1 MLVKT
6 IIFDSA
12 AQFLNIKSKRDKKK
26 LCFSFRLA
34 SRQKAP
40 EPRILLND
48 AECTLYLNG
57 TIHPQHNSFF
67 GSDSVRCVPL
77 LLYIGLRNL
86 NRPVFFL

>member
-1 MLVKT
+1 MKT
-6 IIFDSA
+6 VIFDSA

-26 LCFSFRLA
+26 LCFSFGFPP
-34 SRQKAP
+34 RQEAT
-40 EPRILLND
+40 EACILFDD
-48 AECTLYLNG
+48 AECALHLNG
-57 TIHPQHNSFF
+57 TIHPQHNSFL

>member
-1 MLVKT
+1 MKT
-6 IIFDSA
+6 VIFDSA
-12 AQFLNIKSKRDKKK
+12 AQFQNIKRKSDKEK
-26 LCFSFRLA
+26 LCFSFCLA

-48 AECTLYLNG
+48 AECALYLNG
-57 TIHPQHNSFF
+57 TIHPQHIAFL

-77 LLYIGLRNL
+77 LLYIGLRDL